1 MNLLNI
7 NFYSEDAN
15 NGDSILPFLG
25 FLIFLGGVM
34 VVLVGVVNFVLAWRE
49 FNLWYDAS
57 ALENKPDKAE
67 KKTKMK
73 KYGIMI
79 AVGVIMMIC
88 SYLF

>member
-1 MNLLNI
+1 MNLLDI
-7 NFYSEDAN
+7 NFYSEEAN

-25 FLIFLGGVM
+25 FLIFLGGIM
-34 VVLVGVVNFVLAWRE
+34 VLLVGVVNFVLAWRE

-57 ALENKPDKAE
+57 ALEKKPDKAG
-67 KKTKMK
+67 KKTKMR

-79 AVGVIMMIC
+79 AVGIVMIAG